1 MTALLTALVTWLA
14 ANFDLPAI
22 YDLPDVRFVPPAQ
35 ISDLRYRD
43 IATKRRRAV
52 IAVYDDASRTIY
64 LNDAWTGQ
72 SAEELSILVHEM
84 VHHLQNLAGHRHP
97 CPGARERLA
106 YEAQERWLGLF
117 GLSLAA
123 AFELD
128 PMTLKV
134 STACFHGAPRPRRG
148 ARAEAPGK

>member
-22 YDLPDVRFVPPAQ
+22 YDLPEVRFVPTAQ

-43 IATKRRRAV
+43 IATRRRRAV
-52 IAVYDDASRTIY
+52 IAVYDDASRTIF
-64 LNDAWTGQ
+64 LSDAWTGQ

-97 CPGARERLA
+97 CPERGKSWPTRRKSA
-106 YEAQERWLGLF
+106 G
-117 GLSLAA
+117 S
-123 AFELD
+123 AFSAL
-128 PMTLKV
+128 V
-134 STACFHGAPRPRRG
+134 SPPRSSSTR
-148 ARAEAPGK
+148 